1 MLQNGT
7 PKAYR
12 DRSGE
17 ILFMDLRQMGSPFEK
32 KYIELTA
39 QDRAKVADT
48 FHTWQTKEWTKEDNV
63 PEYCYSASFDE
74 VKAKNFSLVPSKYIQ
89 FVNRDENMDY
99 DTKMRELQAE
109 LADLL
114 KQEEQSK
121 QDLLAVFK
129 ELGYEIK
136 L

>member
-48 FHTWQTKEWTKEDNV
+48 FHSWQTKEWTKEDNV

-89 FVNRDENMDY
+89 FVNRDENIDY
-99 DTKMRELQAE
+99 DTKMRQLQEELS
-109 LADLL
+109 DLL
-114 KQEEQSK
+114 TKEQQSTK
-121 QDLLAVFK
+121 DLLAVFK
-129 ELGYEIK
+129 ELGYEIN